1 MTHPQKSSGT
11 VIFDILHYLVPAGS
25 QSVCNSLCC
34 LRSGCGK
41 EAVLPGVDNGA
52 WFSKAHLQQ

>member
-1 MTHPQKSSGT
+1 MAHPQESSGT
-11 VIFDILHYLVPAGS
+11 VIFDILHCLVPAGS
-25 QSVCNSLCC
+25 QRVCNSLCC

-41 EAVLPGVDNGA
+41 GVLPGVDNGA